1 MGGAQGCCRNAL
13 QGTPHDSLPKEIL
26 ERIGPEEV
34 VGSRS
39 RQSSMMDTK
48 EYRHSPWLDGGGE
61 AKDRLAF
68 AFNRF
73 EDLVSDTY

>member
-1 MGGAQGCCRNAL
+1 
-13 QGTPHDSLPKEIL
+13 
-26 ERIGPEEV
+26 
-34 VGSRS
+34 
-39 RQSSMMDTK
+39 MMDTK